1 MRAALG
7 LVIAL
12 AACGGSRDVQSTG
25 SATTTTPAPPP
36 TPAPAPTPTPAP
48 EPEPPKPAPPP
59 APVGQDFI
67 DDAKA
72 LYRIVGCEG
81 GALPAAYSDPKFQ
94 TVVDKHCK
102 AIHKDVEKYRTEYFG
117 KARQWFADKV
127 PADATQLVYLFSGAD
142 LLSALVA
149 FPNATEITT
158 MSLELAGDP
167 RPYAKLTPAE
177 LERDLAAYRVEQGL
191 LIQVGSNS
199 SKNLSKQQRRYL
211 PGQVSSFLLAMA
223 IGGYEPVAMR
233 FFKIQPDGTLHYFT
247 REEIDADVTPT
258 SQLRAT
264 WNKPTFTESFRHSEI
279 QYRKIGDTTVR
290 THRHIAWNVEDKY
303 LAEHGDVLKH
313 LTAKG
318 KVFMMVKGGSYLL
331 WLSNFKTIRGY
342 ILGNLKWMLS
352 DSTGP
357 APTHAKP
364 AGMIQEGYGKYTG
377 PVDEIKVVEG
387 TREDLDMK
395 ALFARPAGPM
405 PFRFGYLDKNNNKH
419 VLITRPK

>member
-1 MRAALG
+1 MK
-7 LVIAL
+7 L
-12 AACGGSRDVQSTG
+12 AAFMVMASVTQ
-25 SATTTTPAPPP
+25 AAAQPA
-36 TPAPAPTPTPAP
+36 
-48 EPEPPKPAPPP
+48 K
-59 APVGQDFI
+59 GQDFL

-72 LYRIVGCEG
+72 IYRIVGCSD
-81 GALPAAYSDPKFQ
+81 GALPAGYDAKHQ
-94 TVVDKHCK
+94 AVVDKHCK
-102 AIHKDVEKYRTEYFG
+102 SIKKDVDKYRTDYFG
-117 KARQWFADKV
+117 TARQWFATKV

-177 LERDLAAYRVEQGL
+177 LDRDLAAYRVEQGL

-211 PGQVSSFLLAMA
+211 PGEVSSFLLALA
-223 IGGYEPVAMR
+223 IGGYEPVGMK
-233 FFKIQPDGTLHYFT
+233 FFKIEPDGKLHYFT
-247 REEIDADVTPT
+247 KEEIDADTKAA
-258 SQLRAT
+258 SQLRVT
-264 WNKPTFTESFRHSEI
+264 WNKPTFSESFRHVEI
-279 QYRKIGDTTVR
+279 QYKKLGESQVR

-303 LAEHGDVLKH
+303 LADHGEVLKH
-313 LTAKG
+313 LEAKG
-318 KVFMMVKGGSYLL
+318 KVTMMVKGGSYLL
-331 WLSNFKTIRGY
+331 WFSSFKTIRNY

-364 AGMIQEGYGKYTG
+364 AGMVQEAYGKYTG
-377 PVDEIKVVEG
+377 PVDEISVVEG

-395 ALFARPAGPM
+395 ALFAKPAGPM
-405 PFRFGYLDKNNNKH
+405 PFRFGYLDKLNNKH
-419 VLITRPK
+419 VVITRPK

>member
-1 MRAALG
+1 M
-7 LVIAL
+7 
-12 AACGGSRDVQSTG
+12 
-25 SATTTTPAPPP
+25 PP
-36 TPAPAPTPTPAP
+36 TLT
-48 EPEPPKPAPPP
+48 
-59 APVGQDFI
+59 
-67 DDAKA
+67 
-72 LYRIVGCEG
+72 
-81 GALPAAYSDPKFQ
+81 DPKHA
-94 TVVDKHCK
+94 VAVDKHCK
-102 AIHKDVEKYRTEYFG
+102 AIQRDVEKYRAEYFVKG
-117 KARQWFADKV
+117 REWFASRV

-211 PGQVSSFLLAMA
+211 PGEVSSFLLGMA

-233 FFKIQPDGTLHYFT
+233 FFRIEPDGTLHYFT
-247 REEIDADVTPT
+247 KEEIDADTKAA
-258 SQLRAT
+258 SQLRVT
-264 WNKPTFTESFRHSEI
+264 WNKPTFSESFRHSEI
-279 QYRKIGDTTVR
+279 TYRKIGETTLRV
-290 THRHIAWNVEDKY
+290 HRHIAWNVEDKF
-303 LAEHGDVLKH
+303 LADHGEVLKH

-318 KVFMMVKGGSYLL
+318 KVHMMVKGGSYLL
-331 WLSNFKTIRGY
+331 WFSSFKTIRDY

-364 AGMIQEGYGKYTG
+364 AGMIQEAYGKYTG

-395 ALFARPAGPM
+395 ALFANPKGPM
-405 PFRFGYLDKNNNKH
+405 PFRFGYLDKVNNKH
-419 VLITRPK
+419 VVITRPK